1 MKMNRFFS
9 LVLMLGLIAA
19 AGYAQDEQ
27 AVTTIDD
34 YIEVNELKKVSKVRT
49 AQNDNTSFLN
59 TGFAIYHSGK
69 RNTLI
74 KFRRECQALNMDR
87 PTVPDT
93 RTTRG
98 YLTASSD
105 TLRGCRIAA
114 MHPLEEHQVGA
125 IKALAGK

>member
-1 MKMNRFFS
+1 MQRIFTV
-9 LVLMLGLIAA
+9 VLMLGLITA
-19 AGYAQDEQ
+19 AGHAQDEQ
-27 AVTTIDD
+27 AITTIDD
-34 YIEVNELKKVSKVRT
+34 YIAVHQLKKVSKVRT

-74 KFRRECQALNMDR
+74 KFRRECLALNMDR

-105 TLRGCRIAA
+105 TLRGCRIGA
-114 MHPLEEHQVGA
+114 MHPLEEHQVGE